1 MFLALFINPL
11 LCLFHIIIHALF
23 KSILSLLAGSMIHI
37 QYNYQSI
44 YKIKINHSF
53 IFIIFLLVGSV
64 LIISLSKEIMI
75 QSFNYIIIASFSW
88 IILCI
93 GGVSTILY
101 TLKIYIHCFYFLEY
115 LNVHDKLIITPSYT
129 LNNDYLTSYPFY
141 FSDISPYP
149 IFPLLS
155 GLKIFVFPFDVIHS
169 SGSYSSGIKIDTI
182 PGRINV
188 AATLRALIKG
198 EHRGFCF
205 ESRGQGHSSMLLLG
219 LTIILFDS
227 LQLISFILFDVTFDY

>member
-1 MFLALFINPL
+1 MVIDSFTSIYPIIFNIPLFTMLWSLLCALVVSDIKSIIAFPTISQISYMFLALFINPL

-149 IFPLLS
+149 IFPLFIIL
-155 GLKIFVFPFDVIHS
+155 LLLNPKIFI
-169 SGSYSSGIKIDTI
+169 
-182 PGRINV
+182 
-188 AATLRALIKG
+188 
-198 EHRGFCF
+198 
-205 ESRGQGHSSMLLLG
+205 
-219 LTIILFDS
+219 
-227 LQLISFILFDVTFDY
+227 

>member
-1 MFLALFINPL
+1 MHYQRMFLFIATLCFFTTLLFRWYSLISYMFLALFINPL

-101 TLKIYIHCFYFLEY
+101 TLKIYIHCFYFCDCDFWIISEFIR
-115 LNVHDKLIITPSYT
+115 LI
-129 LNNDYLTSYPFY
+129 
-141 FSDISPYP
+141 
-149 IFPLLS
+149 
-155 GLKIFVFPFDVIHS
+155 KIFE
-169 SGSYSSGIKIDTI
+169 
-182 PGRINV
+182 
-188 AATLRALIKG
+188 LI
-198 EHRGFCF
+198 
-205 ESRGQGHSSMLLLG
+205 
-219 LTIILFDS
+219 LTG
-227 LQLISFILFDVTFDY
+227 FILHGRLP